1 MLLNLHFAE
10 VRINAAR
17 EAASEAKKAYEEAVV
32 RRSQSQ
38 REVNELLQRKSNWTD
53 GDVGRFTTLVR
64 EDHLF
69 EQNEVRAKE
78 VVTETDAIV
87 DRELN
92 ELLRVILARYHE
104 EQVWSDK
111 IRSASTYGSMA
122 ALGLNLIVFMV
133 ATLAVEPWKRRR
145 LAQTFEN
152 KVDELSVQTR
162 QMVLDEIQKVNERLM
177 NQERMIGRWRDDQS
191 ALVSSTPAVVVDES
205 AVAPLTLLEWISETR
220 REVTIALGAVLLG
233 LVLGTATK

>member
-1 MLLNLHFAE
+1 M
-10 VRINAAR
+10 I
-17 EAASEAKKAYEEAVV
+17 

-38 REVNELLQRKSNWTD
+38 REVNELLQRKSSWTD

-64 EDHLF
+64 EDHMF
-69 EQNEVRAKE
+69 EQNESKAKE
-78 VVTETDAIV
+78 AVTDSDAVV

-122 ALGLNLIVFMV
+122 ALGLNLLVFMV

-145 LAQTFEN
+145 LAQTFEH
-152 KVDELSVQTR
+152 KVDELSEQTR
-162 QMVLDEIQKVNERLM
+162 QMVMGEIQKINDRLI
-177 NQERMIGRWRDDQS
+177 NNERMIGRQWQADEMLTLTVAS
-191 ALVSSTPAVVVDES
+191 APVEEEEDKDES
-205 AVAPLTLLEWISETR
+205 SRRPLTLLESLKRVATH
-220 REVTIALGAVLLG
+220 REVTIAVGAMLLG
-233 LVLGTATK
+233 WMLGSN

>member
-1 MLLNLHFAE
+1 
-10 VRINAAR
+10 VI
-17 EAASEAKKAYEEAVV
+17 

-38 REVNELLQRKSNWTD
+38 REVNELLQRKSSWTD

-64 EDHLF
+64 EDHMF
-69 EQNEVRAKE
+69 EQNESKAKE
-78 VVTETDAIV
+78 AVTDSDAVV

-122 ALGLNLIVFMV
+122 ALGLNLLVFMV

-145 LAQTFEN
+145 LAQTFEH
-152 KVDELSVQTR
+152 KVDELSEQTR
-162 QMVLDEIQKVNERLM
+162 QMVMGEIQKINDRLI
-177 NQERMIGRWRDDQS
+177 NNERMIGRQWQADEMLTLTVAS
-191 ALVSSTPAVVVDES
+191 APVEEEEDKDES
-205 AVAPLTLLEWISETR
+205 SRRPLTLLESLKRVATH
-220 REVTIALGAVLLG
+220 REVTIAVGAMLLG
-233 LVLGTATK
+233 WMLGSN